1 VIFYNPGD
9 RSTLSVC
16 NIILGYFSGG
26 ERTMWIILALTAAF
40 CFGIRGILFL
50 KTATYGLDR
59 NQMMLGVF
67 LSGVVCSGLLALWSG
82 QSWENVWGIGSM
94 MGITSIAA
102 NVFMFQ
108 GFAVGKPTVIALLSA
123 MPPALVVV
131 LAYVLWGETLTV
143 LQLWAFLCIFVGV
156 LIVRSTHRIRWH
168 DLQGAQWGA
177 LACISFACTD
187 LLGKQSTRMEAALF
201 PTLTV
206 LFAVGTLYFALIVW
220 WRHRNAHDA
229 ERTPALPSDGKI
241 RTVTIGMGIGL
252 TNVGGMVSIVSAFS
266 LGVTGLVSAVVAL
279 NILLIV
285 VYSRLVGI
293 ERWRL
298 IESVG
303 MLTSLAGVVSLQLL
317 G

>member
-1 VIFYNPGD
+1 
-9 RSTLSVC
+9 
-16 NIILGYFSGG
+16 
-26 ERTMWIILALTAAF
+26 MWIVLALTAALF
-40 CFGIRGILFL
+40 FGIRGILFL

-59 NQMMLGVF
+59 NQVMLGVF
-67 LSGVVCSGLLALWSG
+67 LSGVVCSGMLALWSG
-82 QSWENVWGIGSM
+82 QSWANVWFIGSM

-123 MPPALVVV
+123 LPPALVVI
-131 LAYVLWGETLTV
+131 LAYALWGETLTV
-143 LQLWAFLCIFVGV
+143 FQMWAFLCIFVGV

-206 LFAVGTLYFALIVW
+206 LFAVGTLYFALVVW
-220 WRHRNAHDA
+220 WRHRSAYDDVEH
-229 ERTPALPSDGKI
+229 TSALPSHGKI

-252 TNVGGMVSIVSAFS
+252 TNVGGMMSIVSAFS

-298 IESVG
+298 IESIG
-303 MLTSLAGVVSLQLL
+303 MVTSLAGVVTLQLL